1 MIDMRRD
8 TVTLPTEEMLE
19 AATNAQMGDSI
30 HGEDEAVNELERVSA
45 ELLGMDAGLFVPS
58 GTMANQIAANVLT
71 EPGQEVIVERESHI
85 FMGEVGGLSLHS
97 DLQTRPVDGSD
108 RGIVTPD
115 HVEREYQEEGLHFPG
130 TGLVALETPHNYK
143 GGLAIAPE
151 PIEET
156 AKAAKE
162 LDLAVHLDGA
172 RIFDAAIA
180 NDTTA
185 DAYTEH
191 VDTVMFSVSKGLG
204 APIGSVLVG
213 DKEVIERAHRV
224 RKLFGGGMR
233 QAGIAAGP
241 ALVAIENRGRL
252 IEDHKNAKA
261 LADGLRG
268 IDGVTVMEPETNLVR
283 FDTEGAGVPANELLE
298 ACEQVRFY
306 AGGIDEY
313 TSICF
318 LHYHI
323 TRDDVELA
331 VEDVR
336 AVIRDRS

>member
-8 TVTLPTEEMLE
+8 TVTLPTEEMLD

-45 ELLGMDAGLFVPS
+45 GLMGMDAGLFVPS

-71 EPGQEVIVERESHI
+71 EPGQEVIIERESHT
-85 FMGEVGGLSLHS
+85 FMAEVGGLALLSK
-97 DLQTRPVDGSD
+97 LQTRPVDGGD
-108 RGIVTPD
+108 RGIITPE
-115 HVEREYQEEGLHFPG
+115 HVQEEYQEQGLHFPG
-130 TGLVALETPHNYK
+130 TGLVALETPHNSK

-151 PIEET
+151 HIDET

-185 DAYTEH
+185 DVYTEH

-204 APIGSVLVG
+204 APIGSVLTG
-213 DKEVIERAHRV
+213 DQELIDRAHRV

-233 QAGIAAGP
+233 QAGIAAAP
-241 ALVAIENRGRL
+241 ALVALENRDRL
-252 IEDHKNAKA
+252 VEDHENAKT
-261 LADGLRG
+261 LAEGVG
-268 IDGVTVMEPETNLVR
+268 SIDGIVSMEPETNVVR
-283 FDTEGAGVPANELLE
+283 FDTSGTGMTAAEVLAECEREGIH
-298 ACEQVRFY
+298 
-306 AGGIDEY
+306 GGAVDEY
-313 TSICF
+313 TVGFF
-318 LHYHI
+318 LHYHVDR
-323 TRDDVELA
+323 TDVERTVRVIEDA
-331 VEDVR
+331 VV
-336 AVIRDRS
+336 